1 MSANGEEFKDAS
13 ELKVWLEGKGVRE
26 RVASMT
32 ASTLF
37 EQGFYKP
44 LTLLGISSEQL
55 ERCGLSIP
63 SANELSNALEK
74 QVSLNLCVW
83 FFVCCVRDLSVS
95 PLFSLWVFPDPSQ
108 KMKRSGGAMVE
119 HEPPLQR
126 TVRDDIDEFFATF
139 PKGQKVD
146 ADGVGTLLE
155 FSKQIADTQKTLIV
169 ERECFQRLRQKV
181 KQMFDGER
189 QQSSIIVTGSSGIG
203 KTFFGFFLAHQ
214 LINEGEIVAL
224 NYRNQKRVL
233 FAPTVDELKKLGE
246 DDERRFLLKLL
257 QKHQEG
263 KLAPLV
269 LDDHG
274 DQEGGIG
281 YSSRFWGTVE
291 KDNLFWNEI
300 LRHPRTWLVVDLR
313 RDDKYED
320 GRQKCKIVVTST
332 LRAGDWPDLDDG
344 GDLYSTKLF
353 MNPLNLEEAKKILTA
368 VEPSITEEE
377 VERRYKLF
385 GGSARALV
393 NCRTTAQEKV
403 DLVFQT
409 GTSIGNLLDPNTD
422 NPSRASMIVH
432 IVANNEFQQ
441 VGRKFAS
448 QTIANRVVDSVIC
461 NKNLEMRV
469 WMEATSGK
477 ATENIA
483 GARGILA
490 ERLWHRAVKNEHQIW
505 VKELTPVGKS
515 NAAVELKQLT
525 VTFGRT
531 RRFTKSDLSDLLE
544 MSVGDYCLPDNSQFP
559 SVDSFAVL
567 AENPWT
573 SAEETSESENRKST
587 TCSGAAPS
595 SETLGEVASAKSGPV
610 GVMFQMAIGRKH
622 SLAQQKTLRDID
634 QKMGDL
640 VQDFTKGQSPL
651 YLIYVTETADSFI
664 SNRLNYN
671 KGEGKAYADAKNLPT
686 DLARIKQFAMSFN
699 KLTDG

>member
-1 MSANGEEFKDAS
+1 MN
-13 ELKVWLEGKGVRE
+13 
-26 RVASMT
+26 
-32 ASTLF
+32 
-37 EQGFYKP
+37 
-44 LTLLGISSEQL
+44 
-55 ERCGLSIP
+55 
-63 SANELSNALEK
+63 
-74 QVSLNLCVW
+74 
-83 FFVCCVRDLSVS
+83 
-95 PLFSLWVFPDPSQ
+95 
-108 KMKRSGGAMVE
+108 
-119 HEPPLQR
+119 PPLKR
-126 TVRDDIDEFFATF
+126 TARDDKDEFFAAF
-139 PKGQKVD
+139 PKGQKLD
-146 ADGVGTLLE
+146 TDRVGTLLE
-155 FSKQIADTQKTLIV
+155 FSKKIADTQKTLIV
-169 ERECFQRLRQKV
+169 ERECFQRLGQKV

-189 QQSSIIVTGSSGIG
+189 KQSSSIVTGSSGIG

-214 LINEGEIVAL
+214 LINEGEIVAF

-246 DDERRFLLKLL
+246 NDERRFLLNLL
-257 QKHQEG
+257 GKHQEG

-269 LDDHG
+269 PDDHVG
-274 DQEGGIG
+274 QEGGIG
-281 YSSRFWGTVE
+281 NSPRFWGIVE
-291 KDNLFWNEI
+291 KDSLFWNEI
-300 LRHPRTWLVVDLR
+300 LQHPRTWLVVDLR

-320 GRQKCKIVVTST
+320 ERQNCKIVVTSA

-353 MNPLNLEEAKKILTA
+353 MNPLNLEEAKKILA
-368 VEPSITEEE
+368 VVDPNITEEQVKE
-377 VERRYKLF
+377 RYKLF

-393 NCRTTAQEKV
+393 NDPTTAQQKV

-409 GTSIGNLLDPNTD
+409 GTSVFNLLDPNTD
-422 NPSRASMIVH
+422 NPSRASVIVH
-432 IVANNEFQQ
+432 IVANSEFEQ

-448 QTIANRVVDSVIC
+448 QTIANRVVDAVIC

-477 ATENIA
+477 AAKDIA

-505 VKELTPVGKS
+505 VKELTPVEKS

-525 VTFGRT
+525 ETFGRT

-544 MSVGDYCLPDNSQFP
+544 MNVGDYCLPDNSQFP

-573 SAEETSESENRKST
+573 SAEKAAESENRKSAS
-587 TCSGAAPS
+587 CSGADPS
-595 SETLGEVASAKSGPV
+595 SETLGEMASPV

-622 SLAQQKTLRDID
+622 RLAQQKTLRDID

-651 YLIYVTETADSFI
+651 YLIYVTEMAESFT
-664 SNRLNYN
+664 SNRLNYT
-671 KGEGKAYADAKNLPT
+671 KGDGKAYADAKNLPT
-686 DLARIKQFAMSFN
+686 DLARIKQFAMSFK
-699 KLTDG
+699 KLTDV